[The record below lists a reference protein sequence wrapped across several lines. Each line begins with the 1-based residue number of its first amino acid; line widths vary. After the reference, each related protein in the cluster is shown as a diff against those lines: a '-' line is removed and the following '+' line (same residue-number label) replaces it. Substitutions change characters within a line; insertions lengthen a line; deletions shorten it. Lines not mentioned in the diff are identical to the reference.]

1 MSGFHVEFDE
11 FYFVAAYLYASNSIK
26 PEPVALVETYVLV
39 FSASLCSSHSKLGLQ
54 SAFDNMTT
62 ADSAELAAGGHA
74 NFIISNLL
82 FLQESFVEVCEIML
96 TNNYGI
102 SIRHTVH

>member
-26 PEPVALVETYVLV
+26 PGPVALVETYVLM
-39 FSASLCSSHSKLGLQ
+39 FSASLCSLHSKLGLQ
-54 SAFDNMTT
+54 SAF
-62 ADSAELAAGGHA
+62 EHA

-82 FLQESFVEVCEIML
+82 FLQESFVEICEIML
-96 TNNYGI
+96 TNSYGI
-102 SIRHTVH
+102 YVNHTVH